1 MVNLGDGGDGAFAAA
16 ARDALLDA
24 DGGRQAVDGVDIG
37 PGHLL
42 DKLPGVGIEGVE
54 KTALAFRKKNVER
67 ERAFAGTAD
76 AGDDDKLVAW
86 DADGKVA
93 EVVFARALDGDPAGV
108 GRLVAPRGHGSH
120 ALGGL

>member
-1 MVNLGDGGDGAFAAA
+1 M
-16 ARDALLDA
+16 
-24 DGGRQAVDGVDIG
+24 DGVDIG

-42 DKLPGVGIEGVE
+42 DELPGVGIERVE
-54 KTALAFRKKNVER
+54 KPALAFRKKNVES

-93 EVVFARALDGDPAGV
+93 EVVFARALDGDPARV
-108 GRLVAPRGHGSH
+108 GRLVAPRGHSSH
-120 ALGGL
+120 TPGGLEAKRFEAGI

>member
-1 MVNLGDGGDGAFAAA
+1 MDDTQLGVEQPDKMINLGDCSDSAFAAA

-24 DGGRQAVDGVDIG
+24 DGGGEAVDGVDIG

-42 DKLPGVGIEGVE
+42 DELPGVGIERVE
-54 KTALAFRKKNVER
+54 KPALAFRKKNVEG

-93 EVVFARALDGDPAGV
+93 EVVFARAFDGDPV
-108 GRLVAPRGHGSH
+108 
-120 ALGGL
+120 